1 MAQLSIQREIDLMI
15 TTANHYIDYM
25 NKKIHYGQ
33 FVELAMREF
42 AKSQVNQNLSYVQNW
57 LQSNEQNTDMQGFKD
72 ELLNIEGLLKEIND
86 QVGDIDNKKYHEAKQ
101 YFQEQQNNLRAESY
115 NQ

>member
-15 TTANHYIDYM
+15 ATTNHYIDYT

-42 AKSQVNQNLSYVQNW
+42 AKSQV
-57 LQSNEQNTDMQGFKD
+57 K
-72 ELLNIEGLLKEIND
+72 
-86 QVGDIDNKKYHEAKQ
+86 
-101 YFQEQQNNLRAESY
+101 
-115 NQ
+115 

>member
-57 LQSNEQNTDMQGFKD
+57 LQSNEQKTQEDFAK
-72 ELLNIEGLLKEIND
+72 NIIK
-86 QVGDIDNKKYHEAKQ
+86 H
-101 YFQEQQNNLRAESY
+101 
-115 NQ
+115 

>member
-42 AKSQVNQNLSYVQNW
+42 AKSQVNQNLSYVKI
-57 LQSNEQNTDMQGFKD
+57 G
-72 ELLNIEGLLKEIND
+72 
-86 QVGDIDNKKYHEAKQ
+86 
-101 YFQEQQNNLRAESY
+101 Y
-115 NQ
+115 NQMNKTLICKVLKMNY

>member
-57 LQSNEQNTDMQGFKD
+57 LQPADKSRPYTVRSIISQLG
-72 ELLNIEGLLKEIND
+72 
-86 QVGDIDNKKYHEAKQ
+86 
-101 YFQEQQNNLRAESY
+101 EQQFTTIGLIAIGV
-115 NQ
+115 Q